1 MFYYCI
7 LFIDEFSADMTY
19 MRTNISYTAV
29 SNDNMS
35 GKDRKAPVT
44 GSEGGR
50 SGHALCGNSPP
61 VAPDEVHH
69 KA

>member
-1 MFYYCI
+1 
-7 LFIDEFSADMTY
+7 MTY

-69 KA
+69 KAY